1 MKSYQKEGTQFL
13 FKCITGLK
21 GGDVTGCILADSMG
35 LGKTL

>member
-13 FKCITGLK
+13 FKCITGLN